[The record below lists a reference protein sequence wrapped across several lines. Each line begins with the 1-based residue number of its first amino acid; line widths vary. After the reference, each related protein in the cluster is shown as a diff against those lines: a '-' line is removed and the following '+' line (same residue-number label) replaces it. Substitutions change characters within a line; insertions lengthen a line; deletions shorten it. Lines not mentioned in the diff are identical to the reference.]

1 MPMPREIVCM
11 NNDLLTHSINLM
23 QNFIKNLMQN
33 LMQNC
38 NLYKLLGIRKGSID
52 CMVYAVG

>member
-1 MPMPREIVCM
+1 MPREIVCM

-33 LMQNC
+33 C
-38 NLYKLLGIRKGSID
+38 NLYKLLGD
-52 CMVYAVG
+52 